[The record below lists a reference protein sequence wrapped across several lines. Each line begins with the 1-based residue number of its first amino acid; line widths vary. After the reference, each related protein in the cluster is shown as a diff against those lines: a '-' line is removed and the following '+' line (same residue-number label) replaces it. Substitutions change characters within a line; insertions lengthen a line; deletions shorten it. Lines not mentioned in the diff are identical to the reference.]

1 MSSLGVTF
9 DILTTHSSPSAGEVL
24 QLGATSDDQP
34 TRQNCLRAMAHR
46 KDVKSL
52 NWLIN
57 RFEKYHDDLLSALT
71 TKSGKLDAGYL
82 GTAVTKQLG
91 KDGWSQAIGL
101 RLIDMVD
108 CLNQTAS
115 LARLI
120 DLAQN
125 HEDSLIR
132 AASGEVTL
140 SLASP
145 LSKAVRHRGDGERI
159 NPELE
164 RFRQS
169 IAELL
174 GEAVE
179 RYNDHR
185 NTDLLDAFLVI
196 SDWNDALFQRLMSD
210 ESPTQE
216 TLLRRMRT
224 SEHQSVLQLLAG
236 FIRRRK
242 IPGPVIGLLLR
253 RHDAKFCETL
263 LETISDLPTPVT
275 AINLR
280 EYGLP
285 DCLRGGESF
294 MRSLGS
300 DRDGAMCNAYS
311 IAMPHEPESI
321 HLVIAMLERG
331 GPSAIRTAEL
341 CLKRI
346 EAPELADWID
356 VLEDSLEQ
364 QTAADAAN
372 DDSATAGRKS
382 GFDRPLQLLD
392 DLIALSDHESKP
404 LAAAAQSLLTH
415 LNTAEVLPI
424 FGELSPEVGKQ
435 LGRILMQTD
444 SGTLDMIRQGLRHA
458 VMQNRLDAIAFAE
471 SLGLIDLMI
480 DPLRKIAQTD
490 HQLAK
495 LRTAQ
500 ALAHGTGSQS
510 EAVLRDLCSIQDGSL
525 RDAAIASMAERGL
538 TV

>member
-1 MSSLGVTF
+1 MSSLDVTF

-24 QLGATSDDQP
+24 QFGATSDDQS

-71 TKSGKLDAGYL
+71 TKSGELDAGYL
-82 GTAVTKQLG
+82 GTAVTKQLA
-91 KDGWSQAIGL
+91 KDGWNQAIGL
-101 RLIDMVD
+101 RLIDLVD

-140 SLASP
+140 ALASP

-179 RYNDHR
+179 RYNTHR

-196 SDWNDALFQRLMSD
+196 SDWNDVLFQRLLSD

-263 LETISDLPTPVT
+263 LETIGDNPTPVT

-346 EAPELADWID
+346 EAPELADWIS
-356 VLEDSLEQ
+356 VLQDSLEKQ
-364 QTAADAAN
+364 VALDAEKDGSGTTEQTLDC
-372 DDSATAGRKS
+372 
-382 GFDRPLQLLD
+382 DRTIRLLD
-392 DLIALSDHESKP
+392 ELIALSDSESKP
-404 LAAAAQSLLTH
+404 LAAAAQSLLAH

-444 SGTLDMIRQGLRHA
+444 SGTLDMVRQGLRHA

-480 DPLRKIAQTD
+480 DPLRQIAKTD

-510 EAVLRDLCSIQDGSL
+510 EAVLRDLCSLPDGSL
-525 RDAAIASMAERGL
+525 RDAAVVSMAERGL

>member
-1 MSSLGVTF
+1 
-9 DILTTHSSPSAGEVL
+9 
-24 QLGATSDDQP
+24 
-34 TRQNCLRAMAHR
+34 MAHR

-71 TKSGKLDAGYL
+71 TKSGELDAGYL
-82 GTAVTKQLG
+82 GTAVTKQLA
-91 KDGWSQAIGL
+91 KDGWNQAIGL
-101 RLIDMVD
+101 RLIDLVD

-140 SLASP
+140 ALASP

-159 NPELE
+159 NPESE

-179 RYNDHR
+179 RYNTHR

-196 SDWNDALFQRLMSD
+196 SDWNDALFQRLLSD

-263 LETISDLPTPVT
+263 LETIGDNPTPVT

-285 DCLRGGESF
+285 DFLRGGESF

-331 GPSAIRTAEL
+331 GPSTIRTAEL

-364 QTAADAAN
+364 QSAADAAN

-382 GFDRPLQLLD
+382 DFDRPLQLLD

-424 FGELSPEVGKQ
+424 FGDLSPEVGKQ

-480 DPLRKIAQTD
+480 DPLRQIAQTD

>member
-24 QLGATSDDQP
+24 QLGATGDDQS
-34 TRQNCLRAMAHR
+34 TRQHCLRAMAHR

-71 TKSGKLDAGYL
+71 TNSGKLDAGYL
-82 GTAVTKQLG
+82 GTAVTKQLA
-91 KDGWSQAIGL
+91 KDGWNQAIGL

-108 CLNQTAS
+108 CLNQTAA

-120 DLAQN
+120 DIAQN

-159 NPELE
+159 NPESE

-174 GEAVE
+174 GAAVE
-179 RYNDHR
+179 RYNNHR

-263 LETISDLPTPVT
+263 LETITDNPTPVT

-346 EAPELADWID
+346 EAPQLADWIA

-364 QTAADAAN
+364 QTAADTEN
-372 DDSATAGRKS
+372 DDSTALQQNT
-382 GFDRPLQLLD
+382 DYNRPLQLLD
-392 DLIALSDHESKP
+392 ELIALSDHESKP

-424 FGELSPEVGKQ
+424 FGDLSPEVGKQ

-458 VMQNRLDAIAFAE
+458 VMQNRLDAIEFAE
-471 SLGLIDLMI
+471 SLGLVDLMI
-480 DPLRKIAQTD
+480 DPLRQIAQTD

-510 EAVLRDLCSIQDGSL
+510 EAVLRELCSIQDGSL
-525 RDAAIASMAERGL
+525 RDAAVASMAERGL

>member
-1 MSSLGVTF
+1 
-9 DILTTHSSPSAGEVL
+9 
-24 QLGATSDDQP
+24 
-34 TRQNCLRAMAHR
+34 MAHR

-71 TKSGKLDAGYL
+71 TKSGELDAGYL
-82 GTAVTKQLG
+82 GTAVTKQLA
-91 KDGWSQAIGL
+91 KDGWNQAIGL
-101 RLIDMVD
+101 RLIDLVD

-140 SLASP
+140 ALASP

-159 NPELE
+159 NPESE

-179 RYNDHR
+179 RYNTHR

-196 SDWNDALFQRLMSD
+196 SDWNDALFQRLLSD

-263 LETISDLPTPVT
+263 LETIGDNPTPVT

-280 EYGLP
+280 EYGLTS
-285 DCLRGGESF
+285 CVAVSHSCV
-294 MRSLGS
+294 RS
-300 DRDGAMCNAYS
+300 
-311 IAMPHEPESI
+311 E
-321 HLVIAMLERG
+321 
-331 GPSAIRTAEL
+331 AI
-341 CLKRI
+341 
-346 EAPELADWID
+346 
-356 VLEDSLEQ
+356 
-364 QTAADAAN
+364 
-372 DDSATAGRKS
+372 ATAQCATPTPSRC
-382 GFDRPLQLLD
+382 PTNQN
-392 DLIALSDHESKP
+392 
-404 LAAAAQSLLTH
+404 QS
-415 LNTAEVLPI
+415 I
-424 FGELSPEVGKQ
+424 W
-435 LGRILMQTD
+435 
-444 SGTLDMIRQGLRHA
+444 
-458 VMQNRLDAIAFAE
+458 
-471 SLGLIDLMI
+471 
-480 DPLRKIAQTD
+480 
-490 HQLAK
+490 
-495 LRTAQ
+495 
-500 ALAHGTGSQS
+500 
-510 EAVLRDLCSIQDGSL
+510 
-525 RDAAIASMAERGL
+525 
-538 TV
+538 